1 MNLPA
6 QPLQGSRIRLEHL
19 DQSHAQGLFNRGRE
33 ADDWRYMPRA
43 CFVDLADT
51 RHWVDEAMA
60 QADQYPFAIV
70 EVAKG
75 KVVGSTRY
83 LNIRPEHASLEIGWT
98 WLGQDWQGTGVNT
111 EAKYLLLSHAFEVM
125 GCRRVEFKADARN
138 LRSQRALEGIGA
150 TREGVLRQHMIVQG
164 DFSRDS
170 VYFSV
175 LDNEWPDVGRRLQQK
190 LQATAR

>member
-1 MNLPA
+1 MKLPA

-43 CFVDLADT
+43 CFIDLADT

>member
-1 MNLPA
+1 MKLPA

-83 LNIRPEHASLEIGWT
+83 LNIRPEHASLEIGWP

>member
-1 MNLPA
+1 MKLPA
-6 QPLQGSRIRLEHL
+6 QPLQGSHIRLEHL

-175 LDNEWPDVGRRLQQK
+175 LDDEWPDVGRRLQQK

>member
-1 MNLPA
+1 MKLPA

-138 LRSQRALEGIGA
+138 LRSQQALEGIGA

>member
-1 MNLPA
+1 MKLPA

>member
-1 MNLPA
+1 MKLPA
-6 QPLQGSRIRLEHL
+6 QPLQGARIRLEHL

>member
-1 MNLPA
+1 MKLPA

-175 LDNEWPDVGRRLQQK
+175 LDNEWPVVGRRLQQK